1 MSSFP
6 FQVIPL
12 LVLTPTLWP
21 SCFQPSWDHLLPIP
35 SRNFDPWLKQQDFVS
50 CSSQRV
56 IRTHYLHC
64 EIKKLIHKKFV
75 KCCLPVPSIVN
86 AHFME
91 KDYVFS
97 KAMHR
102 HGLTRHLAGSL
113 RVYIRRIWTF
123 LNYMQSETAEVIVG
137 ISMLSFFF
145 FLVVKRLLKG

>member
-1 MSSFP
+1 MCLGSGKL
-6 FQVIPL
+6 I
-12 LVLTPTLWP
+12 
-21 SCFQPSWDHLLPIP
+21 
-35 SRNFDPWLKQQDFVS
+35 
-50 CSSQRV
+50 SQRV

-123 LNYMQSETAEVIVG
+123 LNYIQSETAEVIVG

-145 FLVVKRLLKG
+145 FFGGEEVTERIASDSIFDLPQLLLCLSHPHLPQPDLKMLSYF